1 MLPGDKQDK
10 LQKLH
15 EAGDFDGIRAMVR
28 EAIKEL
34 AQDEA
39 LGMGPDYDAIEKE
52 CVEFEKSL
60 EGKTR
65 EELDAILEGFL
76 NEPFKEVKL

>member
-1 MLPGDKQDK
+1 
-10 LQKLH
+10 
-15 EAGDFDGIRAMVR
+15 
-28 EAIKEL
+28 
-34 AQDEA
+34 
-39 LGMGPDYDAIEKE
+39 MGPDYDAIEKE